1 MTTGSDTQI
10 VRRRGALP
18 AAGALVILS
27 ALAGVALAVVR
38 LVAPA
43 GADTVHPIVD
53 TRLVLAPRTVA
64 IQAALPRGLQLR
76 GTLFPAL
83 PGPNRVRLV
92 ASHGAGARIGTGQMH
107 LVVTMPGMPMRPIAA
122 TLSAHGDSYNGTLH
136 LPMFGLY
143 RAAVALS
150 SARSRYTGALTFVVP
165 LPVSTAHG

>member
-1 MTTGSDTQI
+1 MTAGSDTRT
-10 VRRRGALP
+10 VRRCGAWP

-43 GADTVHPIVD
+43 GAYTAHPSVD
-53 TRLVLAPRTVA
+53 PRLVLAPRTVA
-64 IQAALPRGLQLR
+64 IQEALPRGLQLR
-76 GTLFPAL
+76 GTLFPAF

-92 ASHGAGARIGTGQMH
+92 ASHGAGARIGTGHMH

-122 TLSAHGDSYNGTLH
+122 TLSAHGDSYSGTLH
-136 LPMFGLY
+136 LPMCGLY

-150 SARSRYTGALTFVVP
+150 TARSRYTGVLTFVVP